1 MRISPTHERARTRA
15 HKRAPSLTLAHACT
29 PPPPQALDVKLLDN
43 VVKVCYDASNPQ
55 RLRAEQLMLAFK
67 EHPEAW
73 TRVDTILEQSSNPNT
88 KYLALQV
95 RVGSAHGEGQRSPR
109 SARHRQPLHSHPAH
123 LQILEALIKYRW
135 KTLPPEQR
143 EGIRTYLVQKII
155 AVRAAQAAPACGC
168 CSRVWH

>member
-1 MRISPTHERARTRA
+1 MLACALHPRTNAHERARTNALPRSPSRTHA
-15 HKRAPSLTLAHACT
+15 HHHL
-29 PPPPQALDVKLLDN
+29 PQALDVKLLDN

-95 RVGSAHGEGQRSPR
+95 RVGSAGRG
-109 SARHRQPLHSHPAH
+109 SARH
-123 LQILEALIKYRW
+123 
-135 KTLPPEQR
+135 
-143 EGIRTYLVQKII
+143 
-155 AVRAAQAAPACGC
+155 AAQGIDSHFTSTPPTCRS
-168 CSRVWH
+168 SRR